1 MGRYHFN
8 RRSDF
13 WLLSDSHD
21 RIKAAAIGLWDM
33 IGGVL
38 MSTQTT
44 RIVSESDTTYA
55 LDLFASLSPAD
66 QAEIMALAVSALASP
81 Q

>member
-1 MGRYHFN
+1 MIGHTF
-8 RRSDF
+8 
-13 WLLSDSHD
+13 
-21 RIKAAAIGLWDM
+21 GLWDM
-33 IGGVL
+33 IGGVH
-38 MSTQTT
+38 MSSQTT
-44 RIVSESDTTYA
+44 RTVSDSDTAYA

>member
-1 MGRYHFN
+1 
-8 RRSDF
+8 
-13 WLLSDSHD
+13 
-21 RIKAAAIGLWDM
+21 
-33 IGGVL
+33 
-38 MSTQTT
+38 MSTQTI

-66 QAEIMALAVSALASP
+66 QTEIMALAVSALASP

>member
-1 MGRYHFN
+1 
-8 RRSDF
+8 
-13 WLLSDSHD
+13 
-21 RIKAAAIGLWDM
+21 
-33 IGGVL
+33 
-38 MSTQTT
+38 MSTQTI
-44 RIVSESDTTYA
+44 RNVSESDTTYA

>member
-1 MGRYHFN
+1 MHRWPLPIFCA
-8 RRSDF
+8 
-13 WLLSDSHD
+13 

-33 IGGVL
+33 IGGIH
-38 MSTQTT
+38 MSNQTT
-44 RIVSESDTTYA
+44 RTVSDSDTTYA

>member
-1 MGRYHFN
+1 
-8 RRSDF
+8 
-13 WLLSDSHD
+13 
-21 RIKAAAIGLWDM
+21 
-33 IGGVL
+33 
-38 MSTQTT
+38 MSNQPT
-44 RIVSESDTTYA
+44 RTVSESDTAYA